1 MSEWIFRIL
10 TVLVVLSALGISGYF
25 RKRADRR
32 GGKASRSK
40 EGRLF
45 AVMLRLPAVLAFL
58 LLCVYI
64 MHPSWLDWA
73 RLHLPDSV
81 RWFGAAASVAAVGFL
96 YWVFSSLGAN
106 VTATV
111 TVRPRARLVSRGPY
125 RWIRHPLYTGGS
137 FLWLS
142 LSLLTDLWIF
152 APFLACSL
160 ILLVRRTPLEERELL
175 RHFGEE
181 YRRYMDRTGRFFPK
195 FRKSAVSGP

>member
-1 MSEWIFRIL
+1 MSEWIFRTL

-45 AVMLRLPAVLAFL
+45 AVMLRLPALPAFL
-58 LLCVYI
+58 LLSVYI

-73 RLHLPDSV
+73 SLHLPDSV

-106 VTATV
+106 VTDTV
-111 TVRPRARLVSRGPY
+111 AVRPRARLVTHGPY
-125 RWIRHPLYTGGS
+125 RWIRHPLYTGGT

-152 APFLACSL
+152 APFLAFSL

-175 RHFGEE
+175 QHFGEE